1 MIRDRLK
8 RAARK
13 VAIKLLDME
22 FDTEER
28 DPAARRR
35 GDPTQFDPSK
45 IPPLVDGDGDTP
57 GPNHKTDIG
66 RTWVS
71 AQLAGGV
78 APFFLDVRPPQ
89 EAVAGM
95 LPGALL
101 LPGELVLERLDLLPA
116 NRDERITVYDQ
127 TGELGS
133 EAVAEK
139 LREQG
144 FVLARRLQG
153 GYAEWLDHAEPT
165 TTPEPPANARLKQG
179 DPVRLTDGREGWVL
193 SCLRHPDTAAP
204 AVEVWFADGTWTGP
218 LSEDDLPS

>member
-8 RAARK
+8 GVARRAAIR
-13 VAIKLLDME
+13 LLNME

-35 GDPTQFDPSK
+35 GDPSKFDPSK

-57 GPNHKTDIG
+57 GPNHRTEIG

-78 APFFLDVRPPQ
+78 APIFVDIRPPA
-89 EAVAGM
+89 EAVAGI
-95 LPGALL
+95 LPGAVV
-101 LPGELVLERLDLLPA
+101 LPDSLCLERIDLLPA
-116 NRDERITVYDQ
+116 EREERITVYDQ

-139 LREQG
+139 LREAG
-144 FVLARRLQG
+144 FPMARSLRG
-153 GYAEWLDHAEPT
+153 GYAEWLEHAET
-165 TTPEPPANARLKQG
+165 IETPEPPPGARLKLG
-179 DPVRLTDGREGWVL
+179 DPVRLSDGREGWVL
-193 SCLRHPDTAAP
+193 RTVSSEGAP
-204 AVEVWFADGTWTGP
+204 AVEVWLADGSWTGP
-218 LSEDDLPS
+218 VREDAISA